1 MHFGLENQIGQSAA
15 NIISSLVVLIIV
27 IAAIAITIK
36 LLRKFNNGT
45 FVVGGKSRT
54 PRLSVRDAAAVDRT
68 RRLVLVRRDNV
79 EHLLMIG
86 GPTDLVIETNIKLD
100 ENSTKGEIHV
110 EPMNEVAKDS
120 SSIPNYR
127 EPELRTS
134 LSDTQQAAAS
144 PAIRASDERLE
155 ADLSSLQEDFK
166 PTFSSREAA
175 PSPRR
180 YAPELNVS
188 ASTENANV
196 NPVGQSPREPS
207 LAFEDRRDVNLASS
221 YNDPNNTIP
230 PKTPNRSS
238 ELNVGA
244 FADNNEFSNR
254 SSRSS
259 VPQEPTLTDF
269 SVAPATRP
277 SPRQTTLKEELT
289 PRFTPSVKDETISA
303 EIEGRREPSL
313 RVPPKT
319 IDPAVNLDDDFDH
332 MFENELKNAI
342 KNEKS

>member
-100 ENSTKGEIHV
+100 ENSTKREIHV

-144 PAIRASDERLE
+144 SAIRASDERLE

-166 PTFSSREAA
+166 PTFSSRESAF
-175 PSPRR
+175 SPRR
-180 YAPELNVS
+180 HVPEPNVDPS
-188 ASTENANV
+188 IENTNV

-207 LAFEDRRDVNLASS
+207 VAFENRRDVNSAPSP
-221 YNDPNNTIP
+221 NDFNKAIPQKTLNNP
-230 PKTPNRSS
+230 A
-238 ELNVGA
+238 ELNVGVL
-244 FADNNEFSNR
+244 ADNNEFANR
-254 SSRSS
+254 PSRNA
-259 VPQEPTLTDF
+259 VPREPTLTDF
-269 SVAPATRP
+269 PVAPAARP
-277 SPRQTTLKEELT
+277 SPRQSTLKEEPT

-342 KNEKS
+342 KNEKF

>member
-100 ENSTKGEIHV
+100 ENSTKREIHV
-110 EPMNEVAKDS
+110 EPMNEDAKGS
-120 SSIPNYR
+120 ASIPNYR
-127 EPELRTS
+127 EPELRAS

-144 PAIRASDERLE
+144 PAIQASDERLE

-166 PTFSSREAA
+166 PTLSSREAA
-175 PSPRR
+175 FSPRR
-180 YAPELNVS
+180 HVPEPNLDPS
-188 ASTENANV
+188 IENTNV
-196 NPVGQSPREPS
+196 NPVRQTHREPS
-207 LAFEDRRDVNLASS
+207 LSFEDRHDVNLAPSHDL
-221 YNDPNNTIP
+221 NKVVP
-230 PKTPNRSS
+230 PHTLNRPA
-238 ELNVGA
+238 EQNVDA

-254 SSRSS
+254 PSRN
-259 VPQEPTLTDF
+259 PIPREPTLTDF
-269 SVAPATRP
+269 PVAP
-277 SPRQTTLKEELT
+277 SPRQTTLKEELA

>member
-100 ENSTKGEIHV
+100 ENSTKREIHV

-144 PAIRASDERLE
+144 PVIRASDERLE
-155 ADLSSLQEDFK
+155 ADLSTLQEDFK

-175 PSPRR
+175 FSPRR
-180 YAPELNVS
+180 HVPEPNVDS
-188 ASTENANV
+188 SIENTNI

-207 LAFEDRRDVNLASS
+207 VAFENRRDVNLAPS
-221 YNDPNNTIP
+221 PNNFNKAIP
-230 PKTPNRSS
+230 PKTLNNPA
-238 ELNVGA
+238 ELNVGVL
-244 FADNNEFSNR
+244 ADNNEFANR
-254 SSRSS
+254 SSRNA
-259 VPQEPTLTDF
+259 VPREPTLTDF
-269 SVAPATRP
+269 PVAP
-277 SPRQTTLKEELT
+277 SPRQTTLKEEPA

>member
-100 ENSTKGEIHV
+100 ENSTKREIHV
-110 EPMNEVAKDS
+110 EPMNEDAKGS
-120 SSIPNYR
+120 ASIPNYR
-127 EPELRTS
+127 EPELRAS

-144 PAIRASDERLE
+144 PAIQASDERLE

-166 PTFSSREAA
+166 PTLSSREAA
-175 PSPRR
+175 FSPRR
-180 YAPELNVS
+180 HVPEPNLDPS
-188 ASTENANV
+188 IENTNV
-196 NPVGQSPREPS
+196 NPVRQTHREPS
-207 LAFEDRRDVNLASS
+207 VAFENRRNVNSTPS
-221 YNDPNNTIP
+221 HNDFNKAIP
-230 PKTPNRSS
+230 PKTLNNPA
-238 ELNVGA
+238 ELNVGVL
-244 FADNNEFSNR
+244 ADNNEFANS
-254 SSRSS
+254 SSRNA
-259 VPQEPTLTDF
+259 VPREPTLTDF
-269 SVAPATRP
+269 PVAP
-277 SPRQTTLKEELT
+277 SPRQTTLKEELA

-342 KNEKS
+342 KDEKS

>member
-1 MHFGLENQIGQSAA
+1 MHLWLENQIGQSAA

-27 IAAIAITIK
+27 IAAIALTIK

-110 EPMNEVAKDS
+110 APMNEVAKES

-127 EPELRTS
+127 EPELRAS
-134 LSDTQQAAAS
+134 LSDTKPRAAS
-144 PAIRASDERLE
+144 PAMQANNKRLE

-166 PTFSSREAA
+166 PTLSSREAA

-180 YAPELNVS
+180 YAPELNVGPS
-188 ASTENANV
+188 IENTNV

-207 LAFEDRRDVNLASS
+207 VAFENRRDINSAPSH
-221 YNDPNNTIP
+221 NDFNKTIP
-230 PKTPNRSS
+230 PKTLNNPA
-238 ELNVGA
+238 ELNVGVL
-244 FADNNEFSNR
+244 ADDNEFTNR
-254 SSRSS
+254 SSRNA
-259 VPQEPTLTDF
+259 VPREPTLTDF
-269 SVAPATRP
+269 PVSPAARP
-277 SPRQTTLKEELT
+277 SPRQTTLKDELA

>member
-1 MHFGLENQIGQSAA
+1 MHLWLENQIGQSAA

-27 IAAIAITIK
+27 IAAIAVTIK

-110 EPMNEVAKDS
+110 APMDEVATDS

-127 EPELRTS
+127 EPELRKS
-134 LSDTQQAAAS
+134 LSDTTRPAAS
-144 PAIRASDERLE
+144 PASRASDKRRE
-155 ADLSSLQEDFK
+155 ADLSSLQEDFNQ
-166 PTFSSREAA
+166 PLSSREAA

-207 LAFEDRRDVNLASS
+207 LAFEDRCDVNLASS

-277 SPRQTTLKEELT
+277 SPRQTTRKEELT